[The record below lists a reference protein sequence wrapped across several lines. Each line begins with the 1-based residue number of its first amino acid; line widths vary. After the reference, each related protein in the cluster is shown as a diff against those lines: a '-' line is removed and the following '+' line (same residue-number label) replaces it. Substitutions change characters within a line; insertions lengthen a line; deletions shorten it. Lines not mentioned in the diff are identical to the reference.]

1 MIDVI
6 CVDRSGAIYRPCLR
20 VCVTDVSLCTRCAG
34 VFRQEDIVL
43 PALSALLPDH
53 KSCER
58 RCLHFS
64 VWWVL
69 SLFLYFPVKPR
80 PFSHFQATKGSGWGS
95 RLNVWPVPHP
105 INPAVLPPHYQNPCC
120 HHNESKHIS
129 FNFNGGRFLKI
140 FRLTFICQFWK
151 YSEKQ
156 HLKSTRNQNGPVY
169 FNTCFWS
176 SQSLNFNKQ

>member
-1 MIDVI
+1 MELKNDWWNMRGQIWSNLQTVYV
-6 CVDRSGAIYRPCLR
+6 CVCVCVCVCVYVYVYVC
-20 VCVTDVSLCTRCAG
+20 VCVTDLSLCTRCAG

-69 SLFLYFPVKPR
+69 SLSLYFLVKPR
-80 PFSHFQATKGSGWGS
+80 PFSLFQATNGSGWGS
-95 RLNVWPVPHP
+95 RLNVWPVLHP

-120 HHNESKHIS
+120 HHNESLTS
-129 FNFNGGRFLKI
+129 TREGFLK
-140 FRLTFICQFWK
+140 
-151 YSEKQ
+151 
-156 HLKSTRNQNGPVY
+156 
-169 FNTCFWS
+169 WS
-176 SQSLNFNKQ
+176 D